1 MRKKTRKKLA
11 TLSIA
16 LVVVMVVA
24 TTFPAAAAIAAG
36 KPAVPEDIFD
46 LTELEEGMSLLR
58 YEGLYPDMFQEKS
71 PLDEMMVIGDI
82 LDKMPE
88 LDPGTRQAL
97 AEQYYRLLLEEISNR
112 RAAQQR

>member
-11 TLSIA
+11 PLSIA

-58 YEGLYPDMFQEKS
+58 YEVYPDMFQEKS

-112 RAAQQR
+112 RAAQRR